1 MTDHADRNTPLFRIT
16 RNGMFS
22 EVPPAD
28 IMRIQMEL
36 IRPQVLTR
44 ALDAI
49 LQLGPVECL
58 LQV

>member
-1 MTDHADRNTPLFRIT
+1 
-16 RNGMFS
+16 MFS

-49 LQLGPVECL
+49 LQLGPGGMSPAGIVVYSGEKDIWI
-58 LQV
+58 